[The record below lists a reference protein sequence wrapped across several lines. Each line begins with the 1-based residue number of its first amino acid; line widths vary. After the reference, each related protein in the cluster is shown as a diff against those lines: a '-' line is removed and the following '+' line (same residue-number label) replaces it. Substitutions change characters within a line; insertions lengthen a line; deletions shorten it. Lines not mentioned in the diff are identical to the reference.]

1 MTKIL
6 AIDYG
11 NKSVGLAISDETNTI
26 AKTLPAIRVRN
37 EKQALA
43 KIKEVILEQ
52 KVKRIL
58 IGLPLNLKG
67 EDSPQT
73 KKARKFAA
81 ELGQGQDNISIELVD
96 ERFTSRE
103 AARLLREV
111 KINAKK
117 ARSQIDSMSAFVMLQ
132 SYLSKFRNYV

>member
-26 AKTLPAIRVRN
+26 AKTLPAIKVRN
-37 EKQALA
+37 EKQALV

-52 KVKRIL
+52 KAKRIL

-103 AARLLREV
+103 AARLLREA